1 LICRTTDAE
10 SPLWPTTAVGRT
22 HTVSPH
28 NRKELNMTF
37 LQRSL
42 AAAGALG
49 AVAFVIAF
57 AFRHSRHGVG
67 ALAGDA
73 AWSSLFVAVLALLIL
88 GTAAVA
94 VAVRSR
100 RDDRSILR

>member
-1 LICRTTDAE
+1 
-10 SPLWPTTAVGRT
+10 
-22 HTVSPH
+22 
-28 NRKELNMTF
+28 MTF

-42 AAAGALG
+42 AAAGSLG

-67 ALAGDA
+67 ALAGDI
-73 AWSSLFVAVLALLIL
+73 AWSSLLVAVLLLL
-88 GTAAVA
+88 LLATAAVA
-94 VAVRSR
+94 MAVRGR